1 MIFPNPFISS
11 ISSFPSF
18 LFSTGFTVVCFF
30 CAFFAIRRSLSSNVI
45 NKKIGGK
52 DHSKFCRGIFFA
64 CGGEMGSLVPDDDYS
79 NGNDDVSVKSAKA
92 ASAAIERQAGGSMM
106 EQLVPE
112 ITTHA
117 LSYLDYPSL
126 CRLSMT
132 NSSMRRAANDD
143 NAWKM
148 LYHKDFTLEQ
158 DNIVPDKGW
167 KAYYAST
174 KAVVTVN
181 TAFFNV
187 ITERSAGSMRRLWL
201 NADYVKCIL
210 GSGQFGVSL
219 SGYNA
224 IIERFEMAIHWVQD
238 EGINFDVQDVRTR
251 ITGNMA
257 WVTMKAY
264 VEIAGGPFH
273 VTNIFE
279 FHNGQWL
286 MVHHHSS
293 GMLVVGGITQH
304 QLLGL
309 FEV

>member
-1 MIFPNPFISS
+1 MLSA
-11 ISSFPSF
+11 F
-18 LFSTGFTVVCFF
+18 L
-30 CAFFAIRRSLSSNVI
+30 APDSL
-45 NKKIGGK
+45 
-52 DHSKFCRGIFFA
+52 
-64 CGGEMGSLVPDDDYS
+64 
-79 NGNDDVSVKSAKA
+79 
-92 ASAAIERQAGGSMM
+92 
-106 EQLVPE
+106 
-112 ITTHA
+112 
-117 LSYLDYPSL
+117 
-126 CRLSMT
+126 
-132 NSSMRRAANDD
+132 
-143 NAWKM
+143 
-148 LYHKDFTLEQ
+148 
-158 DNIVPDKGW
+158 
-167 KAYYAST
+167 
-174 KAVVTVN
+174 
-181 TAFFNV
+181 
-187 ITERSAGSMRRLWL
+187 
-201 NADYVKCIL
+201 
-210 GSGQFGVSL
+210 VSL
-219 SGYNA
+219 SLGMLWINWLGYAELQRTNKVAVSIDKHLVLTWLFCFARYNA